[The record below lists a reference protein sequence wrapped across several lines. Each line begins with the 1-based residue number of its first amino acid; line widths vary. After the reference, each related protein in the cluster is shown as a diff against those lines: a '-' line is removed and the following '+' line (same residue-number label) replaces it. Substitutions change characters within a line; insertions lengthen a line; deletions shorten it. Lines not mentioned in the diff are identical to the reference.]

1 MPRSPSPPPTPHA
14 AAAYQGAL
22 DAAAAAAQ
30 PHRIWPASTQPA
42 RRTDDAPAQTWA
54 PELLLAA
61 QAVRVLLLD
70 VDGVLTDGGL
80 YFDATGEA
88 LKRFHTLD
96 GHGIKLLQRAGV
108 RVAVISGRDSPALR
122 ARLDALGVTL
132 RHLGQEDKHPAAQ
145 AVLAE
150 LGLDWSQAAA
160 MGDDWPDLPLLTR
173 CALAACPP
181 QAHPEVRARVHLVT
195 QAGAGVGAVREVC
208 DLLLSAQARYAS
220 ALREA
225 LAGSPAP

>member
-1 MPRSPSPPPTPHA
+1 MPTLPLQPASRA
-14 AAAYQGAL
+14 AQPDDLAL

-30 PHRIWPASTQPA
+30 PRPIWPAPTQPT
-42 RRTDDAPAQTWA
+42 RRSDDAPAQNFA

-61 QAVRVLLLD
+61 QGVRVLLLD

-80 YFDATGEA
+80 YFDAGGEA

-96 GHGIKLLQRAGV
+96 GHGLKLLEQAGL

-122 ARLDALGVTL
+122 ARLDGLGLHL
-132 RHLGQEDKHPAAQ
+132 RRLGQEDKHPAAV
-145 AVLAE
+145 AVLRE
-150 LGLDWSQAAA
+150 LELDWAQAAA
-160 MGDDWPDLPLLTR
+160 MGDDWPDLPLLSR

-195 QAGAGVGAVREVC
+195 QAGAGAGAVREVC

-220 ALREA
+220 ALRLA
-225 LAGSPAP
+225 LAGTPAA